1 MSSRPGATN
10 LEGVTMSD
18 FTLDQLPD
26 PDMVG
31 TSEYRALYELVSD
44 VAQSAISGGEDPRE
58 YVRGSLDELRAE
70 IDRVQ
75 GLLFLDASPGADPW
89 DLTRSRSADYNDWRD
104 EVSGGDTLRGFV
116 AFANARDEAS
126 VID

>member
-1 MSSRPGATN
+1 
-10 LEGVTMSD
+10 MSD

-89 DLTRSRSADYNDWRD
+89 DLTRTRSADYNDWRD